1 MSDLP
6 NELMIF
12 AAGFGSR
19 MQPLTADL
27 PKPLVHVAGRS
38 LLDRTL
44 ALAHEA
50 GISNIVV
57 NTHYLAHKIYN
68 HLQDEPV
75 KIINEPEILDT
86 GGGLKNALPLFKEAT
101 AFTSNGDA
109 IWSGPNP
116 FLTLNLRW
124 RDDCDA
130 LLLCAP
136 INQIHGRLPPG
147 DFSISNSGKITRGGD
162 WVYLG
167 VQIIRLST
175 LNAITEKVFSLNVI
189 WDLLM
194 KRGTLYAAHYSG
206 QWCDIG
212 TPENIALGAAVLGK
226 PDV

>member
-1 MSDLP
+1 MSGPP

-12 AAGFGSR
+12 AAGFGNR
-19 MQPLTADL
+19 MRPLTADL
-27 PKPLVHVAGRS
+27 PKPLVLVAGQS

-44 ALAHEA
+44 ALAHVA
-50 GISNIVV
+50 GISKVIV
-57 NTHYLAHKIYN
+57 NTHYLAHKIHN
-68 HLQDEPV
+68 HLQDQPV
-75 KIINEPEILDT
+75 KIIHEPEILDT
-86 GGGLKNALPLFKEAT
+86 GGGLKNARPLFRGAK

-116 FLTLNLRW
+116 FSTLALHW
-124 RDDCDA
+124 QDKCDA

-136 INQIHGRLPPG
+136 ISQIHGRLAPG
-147 DFSISNSGKITRGGD
+147 DFAVSNDGKITRGGD

-167 VQIIRLST
+167 VQIIRLGA
-175 LNAITEKVFSLNVI
+175 LNEITEKVFSLNVI

>member
-1 MSDLP
+1 MSDP
-6 NELMIF
+6 PSELMLF

-19 MQPLTADL
+19 MWPLTVDL
-27 PKPLVHVAGRS
+27 PKPLILVAGQS

-44 ALAHEA
+44 ALAHDAE
-50 GISNIVV
+50 ISKVVV
-57 NTHYLAHKIYN
+57 NTHYLGHKVRN
-68 HLQDEPV
+68 HLQGRPV
-75 KIINEPEILDT
+75 KIIHEPEILDT
-86 GGGLKNALPLFKEAT
+86 GGGLKNAKALFKEAT
-101 AFTSNGDA
+101 VFTSNGDA
-109 IWSGPNP
+109 VWSGPNP
-116 FLTLNLRW
+116 FLTLNLKW

-136 INQIHGRLPPG
+136 ISQIHGRLPPG
-147 DFSISNSGKITRGGD
+147 DFSISNGGKITRGGD

-175 LNAITEKVFSLNVI
+175 LNEITAKVFSLNVI

-226 PDV
+226 SDV

>member
-1 MSDLP
+1 MSGLP

-12 AAGFGSR
+12 AAGFGNR
-19 MQPLTADL
+19 MRPLTADL
-27 PKPLVHVAGRS
+27 PKPLVLVAGQS

-44 ALAHEA
+44 ALAYVA
-50 GISNIVV
+50 GISKVIV
-57 NTHYLAHKIYN
+57 NTHYLAHKIHN
-68 HLQDEPV
+68 HLQDQPV
-75 KIINEPEILDT
+75 KIIHEPEILDT
-86 GGGLKNALPLFKEAT
+86 GGGLKNARPLFRGAK

-116 FLTLNLRW
+116 FSTLALHW
-124 RDDCDA
+124 QDKCDA

-136 INQIHGRLPPG
+136 ISQIHGRLAPG
-147 DFSISNSGKITRGGD
+147 DFAVSNDGKITRGGD

-167 VQIIRLST
+167 VQIIRLGA
-175 LNAITEKVFSLNVI
+175 LNEITEKVFSLNVI

>member
-27 PKPLVHVAGRS
+27 PKPLVHVEGRS
-38 LLDRTL
+38 LLDRTIT
-44 ALAHEA
+44 LAHEA

-57 NTHYLAHKIYN
+57 NTHYLAHKIHHHRQN
-68 HLQDEPV
+68 EPV
-75 KIINEPEILDT
+75 KIINEPELLDT
-86 GGGLKNALPLFKEAT
+86 GGGLKNACPLFNETT

-116 FLTLNLRW
+116 FSTLALQW

-136 INQIHGRLPPG
+136 TSQIHGRLPPG
-147 DFSISNSGKITRGGD
+147 DFSISNDGKITRGGD

-175 LNAITEKVFSLNVI
+175 LNKVTAKVFSLNVI

-194 KRGTLYAAHYSG
+194 ERGTLYAAHYSG
-206 QWCDIG
+206 HWCDIG
-212 TPENIALGAAVLGK
+212 KPENIALGAAILGK
-226 PDV
+226 SDV

>member
-27 PKPLVHVAGRS
+27 PKPLVFVAGQS

-50 GISNIVV
+50 EISKIIV
-57 NTHYLAHKIYN
+57 NTHYLAHKIHK

-86 GGGLKNALPLFKEAT
+86 GGGLKNARPLFKEAT

-116 FLTLNLRW
+116 FLALTLQW

-136 INQIHGRLPPG
+136 VSQIHGRLPPG
-147 DFSISNSGKITRGGD
+147 DFSISNDGKITRGGD

-175 LNAITEKVFSLNVI
+175 LNEITAKVFSLNVI

-206 QWCDIG
+206 QWCDVG
-212 TPENIALGAAVLGK
+212 TPENIALGATILRK

>member
-1 MSDLP
+1 MSGLP

-12 AAGFGSR
+12 AAGFGNR
-19 MQPLTADL
+19 MRPLTADL
-27 PKPLVHVAGRS
+27 PKPLVLVAGQS

-44 ALAHEA
+44 ALAHVA
-50 GISNIVV
+50 GISKVIV
-57 NTHYLAHKIYN
+57 NTHYLAHKIHN
-68 HLQDEPV
+68 HLQDQPV
-75 KIINEPEILDT
+75 KIIHEPEILDT
-86 GGGLKNALPLFKEAT
+86 GGGLKNARPLFRGAK

-116 FLTLNLRW
+116 FSTLALHW
-124 RDDCDA
+124 QDKCDA

-136 INQIHGRLPPG
+136 ISQIHGRLAPG
-147 DFSISNSGKITRGGD
+147 DFAVSNDGKITRGGD

-167 VQIIRLST
+167 VQIIRLGA
-175 LNAITEKVFSLNVI
+175 LNEITEKVFSLNVI

-212 TPENIALGAAVLGK
+212 TPENIALGAAILGK

>member
-1 MSDLP
+1 MSGLP

-12 AAGFGSR
+12 AAGFGKR
-19 MQPLTADL
+19 MRPLTADL
-27 PKPLVHVAGRS
+27 PKPLVVVAGQS

-44 ALAHEA
+44 ALAHVA
-50 GISNIVV
+50 GISKVIV
-57 NTHYLAHKIYN
+57 NTHYLAHKIHN
-68 HLQDEPV
+68 HLQDQPV
-75 KIINEPEILDT
+75 KIIHEPEILDT
-86 GGGLKNALPLFKEAT
+86 GGGLKNARPLFRGAK

-116 FLTLNLRW
+116 FSTLALHW
-124 RDDCDA
+124 QDKCDA

-136 INQIHGRLPPG
+136 ISQIHGRLAPG
-147 DFSISNSGKITRGGD
+147 DFAVSNDGKITRGGD

-167 VQIIRLST
+167 VQIIRLGA
-175 LNAITEKVFSLNVI
+175 LNEITEKVFSLNVI

>member
-1 MSDLP
+1 MSGPP

-12 AAGFGSR
+12 AAGFGNR
-19 MQPLTADL
+19 MRPLTADL
-27 PKPLVHVAGRS
+27 PKPLVLVAGQS

-44 ALAHEA
+44 ALAHVA
-50 GISNIVV
+50 GISKVIV
-57 NTHYLAHKIYN
+57 NTHYLAHKIHD
-68 HLQDEPV
+68 HLQDQPV
-75 KIINEPEILDT
+75 RIIHEPEILDT
-86 GGGLKNALPLFKEAT
+86 GGGLKNARPLFRGAK

-116 FLTLNLRW
+116 FSTLALHW
-124 RDDCDA
+124 QDKCDA

-136 INQIHGRLPPG
+136 ISQIHGRLAPG
-147 DFSISNSGKITRGGD
+147 DFAVSNDGKITRGGD

-167 VQIIRLST
+167 VQIIRLGA
-175 LNAITEKVFSLNVI
+175 LNEITEKVFSLNVI

>member
-1 MSDLP
+1 MSGLP

-12 AAGFGSR
+12 AAGFGNR
-19 MQPLTADL
+19 MRPLTADL
-27 PKPLVHVAGRS
+27 PKPLVLVAGQS

-44 ALAHEA
+44 ALAHVA
-50 GISNIVV
+50 GISKVIV
-57 NTHYLAHKIYN
+57 NTHYLAHKIHN
-68 HLQDEPV
+68 HLQDQPV
-75 KIINEPEILDT
+75 KIIHEPEILDT
-86 GGGLKNALPLFKEAT
+86 GGGLKNARPLFRGAK

-116 FLTLNLRW
+116 FSTLALHW
-124 RDDCDA
+124 QDKCDA

-136 INQIHGRLPPG
+136 ISQIHGRLAPG
-147 DFSISNSGKITRGGD
+147 DFAVSNDGKITRGGD

-167 VQIIRLST
+167 VQIIRLGA
-175 LNAITEKVFSLNVI
+175 LNEITEKVFSLNVI

-212 TPENIALGAAVLGK
+212 TPENITLGAAVLGK

>member
-1 MSDLP
+1 MSGPP

-12 AAGFGSR
+12 AAGFGRR
-19 MQPLTADL
+19 MRPLTVDL
-27 PKPLVHVAGRS
+27 PKPLILVAGQS

-44 ALAHEA
+44 TLAHEA

-57 NTHYLAHKIYN
+57 NTHYLAHKIHN

-86 GGGLKNALPLFKEAT
+86 GGGLKNARSLFTKAT

-116 FLTLNLRW
+116 FLTLTLQW

-136 INQIHGRLPPG
+136 ISQIHGRLPPG
-147 DFSISNSGKITRGGD
+147 DFSISNDGKITRGGD

-167 VQIIRLST
+167 VQIIRLGT
-175 LNAITEKVFSLNVI
+175 LNEITNKVFSLNVI

-212 TPENIALGAAVLGK
+212 TPENIALGAAVLGN